1 MCFVLGFSPSWK
13 VPVRS
18 GGAEPTAHSCGPP
31 HERSQL
37 PGDYRAPGAW
47 GGGRSTRA
55 VALSS
60 LPCLTP
66 PFMSAS
72 LATLSFPPLPL
83 LSLHLASFPCLPPS
97 PSHRTWLCW
106 LPLHPSCHPSSRT
119 LRFHPPTPSRL
130 LPPPLRW
137 RPAPTPALP
146 LCHLLPQPKTSHCHG
161 AKARGGTNFP
171 QVFSVHVQKAFPPFF
186 HPSWCPHQAASKVT
200 PLPGCT
206 PALSQ
211 PGILLPPPSA
221 SWKQRARDAGGPR
234 CPSLLLP
241 PTFLFFSSS

>member
-37 PGDYRAPGAW
+37 LRDYRAPGAW

-66 PFMSAS
+66 PFISAS

-97 PSHRTWLCW
+97 PSHCTWLCW
-106 LPLHPSCHPSSRT
+106 LPLHCSCHSLLLDPVLSSPNPQLPAHT
-119 LRFHPPTPSRL
+119 LLHQCPGSHVPDVPL
-130 LPPPLRW
+130 HHLP
-137 RPAPTPALP
+137 
-146 LCHLLPQPKTSHCHG
+146 PQPKTSLSN
-161 AKARGGTNFP
+161 RGRRGVVQNLP
-171 QVFSVHVQKAFPPFF
+171 QVFSICVQKAFPPFPTCPDVPTRLLPGS
-186 HPSWCPHQAASKVT
+186 HPSLCCHSQASLCLLHQPHGSNDLAMLVDHIHT
-200 PLPGCT
+200 VV
-206 PALSQ
+206 
-211 PGILLPPPSA
+211 
-221 SWKQRARDAGGPR
+221 RH
-234 CPSLLLP
+234 SL
-241 PTFLFFSSS
+241 

>member
-37 PGDYRAPGAW
+37 SGDYRAPGAW

-60 LPCLTP
+60 LLCLAP

-72 LATLSFPPLPL
+72 LATLSFPLLPL

-97 PSHRTWLCW
+97 PSHCTWLCW
-106 LPLHPSCHPSSRT
+106 LPLHCSCHPPPRT
-119 LRFHPPTPSRL
+119 LHFHPSAPSRL
-130 LPPPLRW
+130 LPPPLHC
-137 RPAPTPALP
+137 RPASTPALP
-146 LCHLLPQPKTSHCHG
+146 FHHLPPQPKTSSCHG
-161 AKARGGTNFP
+161 GKENFSTKIP
-171 QVFSVHVQKAFPPFF
+171 QVFSVHVQKAFPLFSHWLSPPCTVLVR
-186 HPSWCPHQAASKVT
+186 HTLASSIC
-200 PLPGCT
+200 LM
-206 PALSQ
+206 
-211 PGILLPPPSA
+211 
-221 SWKQRARDAGGPR
+221 
-234 CPSLLLP
+234 
-241 PTFLFFSSS
+241 

>member
-97 PSHRTWLCW
+97 PSRCTWLCW
-106 LPLHPSCHPSSRT
+106 LPLHPSCHPPHQDPALSSSN
-119 LRFHPPTPSRL
+119 PQP
-130 LPPPLRW
+130 
-137 RPAPTPALP
+137 PAPTSPALASCP
-146 LCHLLPQPKTSHCHG
+146 CARSAPPSSPSP
-161 AKARGGTNFP
+161 AKNL
-171 QVFSVHVQKAFPPFF
+171 
-186 HPSWCPHQAASKVT
+186 
-200 PLPGCT
+200 PLPWGEEEGWHNELGMLVDPDVPPCRWH
-206 PALSQ
+206 
-211 PGILLPPPSA
+211 PPSSA
-221 SWKQRARDAGGPR
+221 PAGGQRKGTHSCSSQGWAPSVRGLWSRGKGKWWVPYSHGSYACARDQ
-234 CPSLLLP
+234 CPSH
-241 PTFLFFSSS
+241 TS